1 MQPGDGTVV
10 NVCRENSPR
19 SGEPI
24 RNKMGQAGF
33 CMVLPNRMYLRKG
46 YLWVFVIQVF
56 SKGQQ
61 SIPKQ
66 FETRKVK

>member
-1 MQPGDGTVV
+1 
-10 NVCRENSPR
+10 
-19 SGEPI
+19 
-24 RNKMGQAGF
+24 MGQAGF
-33 CMVLPNRMYLRKG
+33 CMVLPNRMYLTKG

-56 SKGQQ
+56 PKGQR